1 MATFESAYKSLLQG
15 VSQQPAE
22 VRLPGQVS
30 AQLNMQSDPVSNL
43 RRRYGCR
50 SIAQFPVTGAN
61 QNSIQAWYMNIAG
74 ALVHILIDA
83 NTGTLRVFNNN
94 WVLEGT
100 LTSTYLQAVNSRS
113 IRVAPVG
120 NELYIGNVEILPNL
134 IRTPSGLNPSHT
146 GFFYVMA
153 GAFSKS
159 YSILINRSGH
169 LPYTVTYTT
178 PNGSNPGDAA
188 LSVPEYIVGQ
198 LAQAIQSTD
207 PSGPTVYVDGPY
219 CYLDWSGD
227 IVVNSSTGKNYLI
240 VSKASAVLDVG
251 ELPARLPPEADG
263 YNCRV
268 GIGEF
273 VYYYRYKDETNEWIE
288 VGEYGGPSAIDDA
301 PISLFWNG
309 SAWALNETPYDG
321 RNAGDELSNPTHEWV
336 EYGISGIGTYQ
347 GRLVILSGPMV
358 SLSVANK
365 PRKFFRTTVS
375 SVLNSDPIEV
385 GANATSAASYEWC
398 MPFQKDLIL
407 FSAAHQAVL
416 PSGNVGVTPSTA
428 TVVPTSGHAVDT
440 QCEPV
445 IVGRTVLY
453 SKPRSEDFFGFME
466 LVPSS
471 YTDSQ
476 YTSQDITQHLPLY
489 MPGRCRFGVSSSTA
503 SVALFS
509 PSGDDHALIVH
520 EYYWDGDTKIQQAWH
535 QWVFPYPIAAAYF
548 ATDKVIL
555 IFVRNGY
562 AFIATVDPR
571 IGKVN
576 SSNEFT
582 AYLDFQRAV
591 SYTNRTIPIPS
602 ELLMF
607 DPDIGDKLMAVVG
620 SGPDRGSLIGTTYD
634 GVNDW
639 LTTDLSHPEGDAVVG
654 VPYRS
659 SVMLTPPVLADR
671 DGNPVYTGK
680 LLVNR
685 YNINTSDS
693 SQYKVL
699 LSTDDDVGE
708 VSLVPTLYMDSTEL
722 QLGRAL
728 DAGRSKAVVPAR
740 VDARKVHLEVFTDGP
755 GSLTVQSVEYVLNYN
770 TKYKRGL

>member
-22 VRLPGQVS
+22 ARLPGQVS
-30 AQLNMQSDPVSNL
+30 SQLNMQSDPVSNL

-50 SIAQFPVTGAN
+50 SITQFPVAGAT
-61 QNSIQAWYMNIAG
+61 QDSIQAWYMDIAG

-83 NTGTLRVFNNN
+83 NTGTLRVFDSD

-100 LTSTYLQAVNSRS
+100 LTSDYLKATNSRS

-120 NELYIGNVEILPNL
+120 NELYIGNVEILPVLQN
-134 IRTPSGLNPSHT
+134 TPVGLNPRKS
-146 GFFYVMA
+146 GFFYVLA

-159 YSILINRSGH
+159 YSILVNRAGR

-178 PNGSNPGDAA
+178 PNGTAEGDAA
-188 LSVPEYIVGQ
+188 LAVPEYIVDQ
-198 LAQAIQSTD
+198 LAQAIRDED

-219 CYLDWSGD
+219 CFLSWSDD

-240 VSKASAVLDVG
+240 VSKASSVLDVG
-251 ELPARLPPEADG
+251 ELPARLPEDANG

-268 GIGEF
+268 GIGEY
-273 VYYYRYKDETNEWIE
+273 VYYYRYQADTNEWIE
-288 VGEYGGPSAIDDA
+288 VGEYGGPSGITNA

-309 SAWALNETPYDG
+309 TAWALNETAYDG
-321 RNAGDELSNPTHEWV
+321 RNAGDSLSNPTHEWI

-358 SLSVANK
+358 SLSVSNK

-375 SVLNSDPIEV
+375 GVLNSDPIEV
-385 GANATSAASYEWC
+385 GANAASAASYEWC
-398 MPFQKDLIL
+398 MPFQKDLVL
-407 FSAAHQAVL
+407 FSATHQAVL

-509 PSGDDHALIVH
+509 PSGDDHSLIVH

-535 QWVFPYPIAAAYF
+535 QWTFPYPIAAAYF

-555 IFVRNGY
+555 VFVSNGY

-591 SYTNRTIPIPS
+591 TYADHTISIPS
-602 ELLMF
+602 ELLLF

-634 GVNDW
+634 SDNQV
-639 LTTDLSHPEGDAVVG
+639 LITDLSHPGGNAVVG
-654 VPYRS
+654 IPYRS
-659 SVMLTPPVLADR
+659 SVMLTPPILVDQE
-671 DGNPVYTGK
+671 GNPIYTGK

-685 YNINTSDS
+685 YSLNTSDS

-699 LSTDDDVGE
+699 LSTDDDMGTVE
-708 VSLVPTLYMDSTEL
+708 LVPTLYMDSSEL
-722 QLGRAL
+722 QLGYTL

-740 VDARKVHLEVFTDGP
+740 VDARKANLEVFTDGP
-755 GSLTVQSVEYVLNYN
+755 GSLTIQSVEYVLNYN
-770 TKYKRGL
+770 AKYRRSL